1 MVKVIGQLG
10 CSNCLIV
17 KMTLEKK
24 GVNFTYQLISELSDT
39 ERNELF
45 NKAELA
51 NKASM
56 PMILKNDEFVDIS
69 EL

>member
-1 MVKVIGQLG
+1 MIRVIGKLG
-10 CSNCLIV
+10 CSNCLIT
-17 KMTLEKK
+17 KLTLEKK
-24 GVNFTYQLISELSDT
+24 GIDFTYQLISELSDA
-39 ERNELF
+39 EQDELF

-56 PMILKNDEFVDIS
+56 PMILKDNEFIDIT